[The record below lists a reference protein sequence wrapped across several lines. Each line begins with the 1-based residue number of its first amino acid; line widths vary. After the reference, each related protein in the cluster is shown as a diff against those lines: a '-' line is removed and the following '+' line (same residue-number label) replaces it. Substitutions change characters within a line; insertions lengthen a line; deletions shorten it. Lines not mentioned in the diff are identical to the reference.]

1 MYGPH
6 FSSHN
11 IKKKEREK
19 REAMEGRKKLGRKG
33 KLEGEKRDGEKKEGC
48 EKRGRTDSNIFPQK
62 KGILTNIPP
71 LIYRKTGCGIS
82 VHCVKMCYYD
92 W

>member
-11 IKKKEREK
+11 IKKKRAREK
-19 REAMEGRKKLGRKG
+19 RSDGGKKEVREKG

-48 EKRGRTDSNIFPQK
+48 ENRGRTDSNIFPQK

-71 LIYRKTGCGIS
+71 LIYRKTCCGIS
-82 VHCVKMCYYD
+82 VHCVKTFYYD